1 MKLREFRVELK
12 KNDDII
18 AEISSVDC
26 IYRQYDGDMYT
37 NYPQIYSSSHSMTVY
52 VHLKQGDRVFVRL
65 CPNSSEDYKTHS
77 FDIVRNEEGKKVKRP
92 KLKNQIYTGKCSFFS
107 GALVTL
113 NGMDRTEEL

>member
-1 MKLREFRVELK
+1 MIKISQANKSRLRNFPNSVPVHDFDI
-12 KNDDII
+12 DDHKII
-18 AEISSVDC
+18 FTSLFKV
-26 IYRQYDGDMYT
+26 
-37 NYPQIYSSSHSMTVY
+37 N
-52 VHLKQGDRVFVRL
+52 LKQADRVFVRL